1 LIYSGINNPG
11 QKEIDHTIQI
21 NDLRDFFQRG
31 NYTFLNC
38 GVAKIIFYVFF
49 ALKVIFVV
57 ISFLLIAGFNNNMD
71 NQFLL
76 RISSILLLCSFLFG
90 LVTYGSIGCYAYFRL
105 QLNSLDKEI
114 MDADYKTLCSFGL
127 CSIKN
132 IKNYMKGKPLD
143 LSHLTTGNEV
153 ISSGEKVVSEVY
165 IPPSENNN
173 MMSGGDPTNNGEPGS
188 AVPGPNDTEKTIQ
201 DLLQKTDAFFANKG
215 KISIIDNL
223 KQIVKNKLN
232 IYFIIMLLVLFL
244 IIFIFTCW
252 IFNQMRILNSNPC
265 HGSIDQLNSVT
276 TGLNFLPFI
285 VSLVLSGMFGYLLYN
300 TLEASKDD
308 DSSKDNSEND
318 NGNTLN
324 GSNNG
329 NVEMTEKT

>member
-1 LIYSGINNPG
+1 
-11 QKEIDHTIQI
+11 
-21 NDLRDFFQRG
+21 
-31 NYTFLNC
+31 
-38 GVAKIIFYVFF
+38 
-49 ALKVIFVV
+49 
-57 ISFLLIAGFNNNMD
+57 
-71 NQFLL
+71 
-76 RISSILLLCSFLFG
+76 
-90 LVTYGSIGCYAYFRL
+90 
-105 QLNSLDKEI
+105 

-132 IKNYMKGKPLD
+132 IKNYINGKPLD

-153 ISSGEKVVSEVY
+153 IISSGENGVGEVY
-165 IPPSENNN
+165 IPSPENNN
-173 MMSGGDPTNNGEPGS
+173 MMSGGDPTNNNESSNGEPGR

-232 IYFIIMLLVLFL
+232 IYFIVILLVLFL

-265 HGSIDQLNSVT
+265 HPSIDQLNSVT

-308 DSSKDNSEND
+308 DSSKENNE
-318 NGNTLN
+318 NGNGDTLTS
-324 GSNNG
+324 SNNG
-329 NVEMTEKT
+329 NIEMTGKT